1 MSLKL
6 WRFLLIVTLF
16 ATLAGGLG
24 VLHAQPEK
32 PEAADIAP
40 QESEVSGTL
49 ALPPALPPTGRSE
62 ESPEAIILDEGFEAV
77 WPAGLWTRQDNSTA
91 DGGEYLWDDNNCWP
105 RTGSW
110 GAYSVGG
117 GANGSQLDCWEGY
130 PNNVNTWTFWGP
142 FSLANA
148 TAASFTFYYHGI
160 TEGGNNCPFD
170 RFLAVHVDDNGAYNG
185 RQFCGEWITGTEGN
199 DYYTWT
205 IDLAPR
211 LGDPTVWIA
220 FALQSDDSQAYPGM
234 MIDDVRVNVTTA
246 GPTCY
251 QLTLDKTGQG
261 SAPTASPAASSGCAN
276 GRYTAG
282 QAITLTADPANGW
295 RVGSWTGTN
304 NNSSTANTNTVT
316 MPASTHTARVNYV
329 QQQTGN
335 KRAVMPFI
343 LYGLTG
349 FLGPLEIE
357 PNNSTAEA
365 NGPIILN
372 RNYQGYPNDLSDYF
386 YFELSTARTVTITLA
401 DITGKDPQLQLRDA
415 NNNLVDIDTTPP
427 YSLSRP
433 NQAAGRYYVRVVVVA
448 NNNNSVLYTLRVNA
462 P

>member
-1 MSLKL
+1 MYLKL
-6 WRFLLIVTLF
+6 WRFLFVMILFVTI
-16 ATLAGGLG
+16 AGGLG
-24 VLHAQPEK
+24 TLHAQPDK
-32 PEAADIAP
+32 PDAVAVAP
-40 QESEVSGTL
+40 QESEVSGTI
-49 ALPPALPPTGRSE
+49 APPPAARAE
-62 ESPEAIILDEGFEAV
+62 ESPEATILNEGFEGT
-77 WPAGLWTRQDNSTA
+77 WPAGLWTRQDNSTT
-91 DGGEYLWDDNNCWP
+91 DGGEYLWDDKSCWP
-105 RTGSW
+105 HTGNW

-117 GANGSQLDCWEGY
+117 GANGSLLDCWEGY
-130 PNNVNTWTFWGP
+130 PNNANTWTFWGP
-142 FSLANA
+142 FNLSNA

-160 TEGGNNCPFD
+160 TEGGSNCPFD
-170 RFLAVHVDDNGAYNG
+170 RFLAVHVDDNGDYNG

-205 IDLAPR
+205 VDLASR

-220 FALQSDDSQAYPGM
+220 FALQSDGSDVFPGM

-246 GPTCY
+246 SPTCY
-251 QLTLDKTGQG
+251 QLSLDKTGQG
-261 SAPTASPAASSGCAN
+261 SVPTASPGASSGCTS

-282 QAITLTADPANGW
+282 QTINLTAGPAAGW

-304 NNSSTANTNTVT
+304 NNGSTANTNTIT

-329 QQQTGN
+329 QQPTGN
-335 KRAVMPFI
+335 HRAVMPFI

-365 NGPIILN
+365 NGPILLN
-372 RNYQGYPNDLSDYF
+372 RNYQGYPNDLSDYY
-386 YFELSTARTVTITLA
+386 YFELSTTRNINITLA

-415 NNNLVDIDTTPP
+415 NNNLVGNIDATPP
-427 YSLSRP
+427 YGLARP
-433 NQAAGRYYVRVVVVA
+433 NLPAGRYYVRVVVVA